1 MSPPPR
7 GPVGSA
13 ETSSIE
19 ITPHPTAAGDN
30 RCRVEAPAAAACAVG
45 FQPYLRNATLAT
57 NLTIDRMKQ
66 FVRNRF
72 EDFVNKRNAAVIHKN
87 MTAEDHDGPGGKPD
101 GVPLMSR

>member
-1 MSPPPR
+1 
-7 GPVGSA
+7 
-13 ETSSIE
+13 
-19 ITPHPTAAGDN
+19 
-30 RCRVEAPAAAACAVG
+30 
-45 FQPYLRNATLAT
+45 LAT